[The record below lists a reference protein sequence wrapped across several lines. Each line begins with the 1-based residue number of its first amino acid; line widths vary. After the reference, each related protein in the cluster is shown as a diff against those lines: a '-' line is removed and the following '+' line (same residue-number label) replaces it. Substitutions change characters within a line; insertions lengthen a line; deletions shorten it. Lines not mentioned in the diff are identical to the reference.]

1 MRFCAY
7 CFHGPCGGD
16 KGRAIHDT
24 QINPLISPRAI
35 PILKKVTLSGRFAH
49 FFVVMSM
56 GVEWDRIRRLIEKVV
71 ESQGYELVEAE
82 LKGAGN
88 NSVLRIF
95 VDKENGISHRDC
107 ELVSE
112 QVGTV
117 LDVEDLIPSSY
128 TLEVSSPGLD
138 RKLVKESDYT
148 RFDGKLARIQT
159 RIPLNQQKVFR
170 GRLLGVHGGKVRLE
184 LPKGHL
190 LDIPLDVIQEARLE
204 VDWSEERGSARGGT
218 PTLSNGVGG

>member
-1 MRFCAY
+1 M
-7 CFHGPCGGD
+7 
-16 KGRAIHDT
+16 
-24 QINPLISPRAI
+24 
-35 PILKKVTLSGRFAH
+35 SGRFAH

-56 GVEWDRIRRLIEKVV
+56 GVEWDRIRRLIEKTV
-71 ESQGYELVEAE
+71 EGQGYELVEAE
-82 LKGAGN
+82 FKGAGN

-95 VDKENGISHRDC
+95 IDQPAGVSHHDC

-128 TLEVSSPGLD
+128 TLEVSSPGLE
-138 RKLVKESDYT
+138 RKLVKDSDYT

-170 GRLLGVHGGKVRLE
+170 GRLQGLQNGRVRLE
-184 LPKGHL
+184 LPKGNVL
-190 LDIPLDVIQEARLE
+190 EIPLDVIQETRLE
-204 VDWSEERGSARGGT
+204 FDWAAEKSRQGNPG
-218 PTLSNGVGG
+218 

>member
-1 MRFCAY
+1 
-7 CFHGPCGGD
+7 
-16 KGRAIHDT
+16 
-24 QINPLISPRAI
+24 
-35 PILKKVTLSGRFAH
+35 
-49 FFVVMSM
+49 MSM
-56 GVEWDRIRRLIEKVV
+56 GVEWERIRRLIENTV

-82 LKGAGN
+82 LKGGGK
-88 NSVLRIF
+88 NSILRIF
-95 VDKENGISHRDC
+95 IDKPEGISLRDC

-117 LDVEDLIPSSY
+117 LDVEDLIPFSY

-170 GRLLGVHGGKVRLE
+170 GRLQGVHDGKVRLE
-184 LPKGHL
+184 LPKGGFL
-190 LDIPLDVIQEARLE
+190 EIPLDVIHEARLE
-204 VDWSEERGSARGGT
+204 FDWAAERQRK
-218 PTLSNGVGG
+218 